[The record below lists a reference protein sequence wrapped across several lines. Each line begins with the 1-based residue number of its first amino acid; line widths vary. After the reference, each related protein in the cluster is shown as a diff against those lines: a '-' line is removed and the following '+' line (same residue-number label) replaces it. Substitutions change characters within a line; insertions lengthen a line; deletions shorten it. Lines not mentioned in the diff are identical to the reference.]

1 MTPVPEPTGAA
12 PTLLLPEGTLLLHVG
27 PPKTGTTSL
36 QGAFH
41 GNREALLAQGVR
53 YAGSARHSRRAVY
66 AAARRPEFHHEQE
79 PPPLR
84 LWTSL
89 LGEIRGARE
98 PRIVLSSEIF
108 ADAAAE
114 AIPRIVA
121 DLDPSRVHV
130 VVTLRP
136 LARILS
142 SQWQQSVRGGLRT
155 PFDAWLRSVLEN
167 PGTSRDLFWHRHRH
181 DRLVARWADTVG
193 SDRTTVVVVD
203 ERDHGL
209 VLRVFEQLLGL
220 REGTLVAEQDRANRS
235 MTLPEVEAVR
245 AFNGALKAEGLGG
258 DVLHE
263 VSPFAMHM
271 KDREPGPD
279 EPRIE
284 TPQWA
289 LDLATEIATEMVA
302 TIAAS
307 GVRVVGDLDSLA
319 APRRSGIAGDRQPD
333 PCIPPDVA
341 ASLAMG
347 VLVGSGMAR
356 RDGRQA
362 DVSIEAP
369 ELSRIPTRRLAGAL
383 ARRTRAAGLARLRRA
398 GRRLP

>member
-1 MTPVPEPTGAA
+1 VTKSTEGAA
-12 PTLLLPEGTLLLHVG
+12 SLLLPEGTRLIHIG

-66 AAARRPEFHHEQE
+66 AAERRPEFQHEHE

-84 LWTSL
+84 LWTRL
-89 LGEIRGARE
+89 LAEIRNATE
-98 PRIVLSSEIF
+98 PRVVLSSEIF

-142 SQWQQSVRGGLRT
+142 SQWQQAVRGGVRAS
-155 PFDAWLRSVLEN
+155 FDAWLRDVLED
-167 PGTSRDLFWHRHRH
+167 PGAARDLFWHRHHH
-181 DRLVARWADTVG
+181 DRLIARWADVVG
-193 SDRTTVVVVD
+193 YDRVTVVVVD
-203 ERDHGL
+203 EVDHDV

-220 REGTLVAEQDRANRS
+220 REGTLVAERDRANRS

-245 AFNGALKAEGLGG
+245 AFNKALRAEGLGG
-258 DVLHE
+258 DVLHR
-263 VSPFAMHM
+263 VRPFASYM
-271 KDREPGPD
+271 KDREPRPD

-289 LDLATEIATEMVA
+289 LDRATEIAGEIVA
-302 TIAAS
+302 NIAAS
-307 GVRVVGDLDSLA
+307 GVRVVGDLASLA
-319 APRRSGIAGDRQPD
+319 APRQSSLAGDRQPEA
-333 PCIPPDVA
+333 CLPPDVA
-341 ASLAMG
+341 GALVMG
-347 VLVGSGMAR
+347 VLVGSGLAR
-356 RDGRQA
+356 RDAPRS
-362 DVSIEAP
+362 DLWIEWP
-369 ELSRIPTRRLAGAL
+369 ELSRIPTRQLVGVV
-383 ARRTRAAGLARLRRA
+383 ARRSRAAAARRLRHL
-398 GRRLP
+398 GRGRS